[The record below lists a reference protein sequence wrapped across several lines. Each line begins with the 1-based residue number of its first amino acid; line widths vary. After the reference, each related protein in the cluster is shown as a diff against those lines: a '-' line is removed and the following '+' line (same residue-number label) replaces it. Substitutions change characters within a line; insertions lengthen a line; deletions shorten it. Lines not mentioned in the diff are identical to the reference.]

1 MTRMIAMGS
10 VLTALTPTLVL
21 AAGGGEDRGLVNPL
35 IWEMVWSLVLFVMFF
50 IALSV
55 LVWPKILK
63 SLQDREGKI
72 KGDLDSA
79 EQAANKAE
87 ETLKEY
93 QERLAAA
100 ADESRKIIDKGR
112 ADAEIIAAQLKEQA
126 QTDLTQMK
134 KRAEDEIEAA
144 KQRALG
150 ELYAQTATL
159 ATQVAGRILGKELS
173 VDDQK
178 GLVDEALAQYKA
190 GQDN

>member
-1 MTRMIAMGS
+1 MIAMGS

-35 IWEMVWSLVLFVMFF
+35 ISEMIWSLVLFVMFF

-79 EQAANKAE
+79 EQAAKKAE
-87 ETLKEY
+87 GTLKEY
-93 QERLAAA
+93 EERLAAA

-112 ADAEIIAAQLKEQA
+112 ADAQIIAAQLKEQA
-126 QTDLTQMK
+126 QTDLNQMK

-178 GLVDEALAQYKA
+178 GLVEEALAQYKE